1 MKGCV
6 NNREEDASM
15 KVRELNVPL
24 YWANKEKVKGE
35 KKKEDGGKRDMKNI
49 KSHIKSRMCR
59 VTPKG
64 RIFYFFFEMTFW
76 KTLWEK

>member
-1 MKGCV
+1 MSLLHISISSQHSHLLFIPEHNVIVKGCV

-35 KKKEDGGKRDMKNI
+35 SLNYCKN
-49 KSHIKSRMCR
+49 
-59 VTPKG
+59 
-64 RIFYFFFEMTFW
+64 
-76 KTLWEK
+76 